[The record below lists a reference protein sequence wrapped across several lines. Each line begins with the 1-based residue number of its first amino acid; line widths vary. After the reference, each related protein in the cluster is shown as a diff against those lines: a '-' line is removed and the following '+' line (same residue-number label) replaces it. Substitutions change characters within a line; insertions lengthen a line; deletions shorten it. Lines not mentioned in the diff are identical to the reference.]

1 MIKNHTF
8 SRRYGKKDIIKNKN
22 GEKNMKN
29 LFEELWY
36 GNIAPI
42 DNIGSTP
49 EIDGK
54 REELSQRYNKLT
66 KILNKEQIKQLNEY
80 DECGIELSS
89 LYESKIFEHAF
100 KLGANF
106 AIEILKK

>member
-1 MIKNHTF
+1 
-8 SRRYGKKDIIKNKN
+8 
-22 GEKNMKN
+22 MKN

-42 DNIGSTP
+42 DNIESTP

-66 KILNKEQIKQLNEY
+66 KILNKEQIKLLNEY
-80 DECGIELSS
+80 ERQDDPVQYPHRPDGL
-89 LYESKIFEHAF
+89 
-100 KLGANF
+100 
-106 AIEILKK
+106 